1 MYVCDFFWLYPLVDG
16 LLIGIQIFVSANHGD
31 EDETRIDSIDVFG
44 LPVE

>member
-1 MYVCDFFWLYPLVDG
+1 MTFWLYSLVEG
-16 LLIGIQIFVSANHGD
+16 LLIAIQIFVSANHGD